1 MKAIIADLIG
11 AVQEISKQNK
21 EKEIELENLKNEVA
35 EIKAAFAAMK
45 AK

>member
-1 MKAIIADLIG
+1 MALYANPIG

-35 EIKAAFAAMK
+35 ELKAAFAAMK